1 MKVTGT
7 EPTSISKVKEVLEAR
22 AEAGEE
28 LGYEQEN
35 ALEHASEFAHSP
47 SKKTVALASKLR
59 KEIPELE
66 AEAAMKLAE
75 VLPSTPELV
84 QAILTYTKTEL
95 PEDKVNKIVELI
107 KVK

>member
-1 MKVTGT
+1 MRITGT
-7 EPTSISKVKEVLEAR
+7 EPTSITKVKEVLEAR

-35 ALEHASEFAHSP
+35 ALEHASEFAHST
-47 SKKTVALASKLR
+47 SKKTAELASKLR
-59 KEIPELE
+59 KEVPELE
-66 AEAAMKLAE
+66 EEAAMKLAE

-95 PEDKVNKIVELI
+95 TEDQVSKIVELT